1 MACCSRQKTGLQVD
15 HFWSKGMT
23 GGTALPVHLKE
34 RCIHR
39 HGPVPETPVFVLHW
53 MRTAIRLDENPT
65 FDVARTLADNLG
77 LPLLVYHGIDERYP
91 HASYRLHR
99 FLLEG
104 ATDVAARAET
114 IGVDHLVHVAR
125 EGHRSPALLDL
136 AAQAAVVVTDMA
148 DLEPWRT
155 WAKHVTSIRRL
166 IEVDAH
172 CVLPRPVFGRSL
184 DRPFRFRDAT
194 KKDMQRRAGLPWP
207 TCDAPIQ
214 RLPEGWTPP
223 FSPVDVRSELA
234 SDGGRSLLSACAIDA
249 TVMPVTDLHGGSG
262 TGLSHW
268 TAWCED
274 GLSRYHRRRNDAA
287 ERSGVSGMSPWL
299 HFGMVAATRVVRDA
313 VERGG
318 KGAEKF
324 LDEMLVFREH
334 AQHHVHA
341 VERADGWEHLPAWA
355 RASWHRSTLTGP
367 TRSALDLERGRAMDA
382 LWDAAQRGLV
392 RHGVMHN
399 NVRMTWGKGVP
410 QWIEDPEAA
419 MHLALA
425 LNDRYALDGRDASS
439 IAGVQ
444 WCFGLFDRPF
454 DPPELRMG
462 RVRRRPT
469 TDHTRRIDLARYQA
483 WTEAP
488 SLGRELDVGVVGGGL
503 AGRFAARL
511 LQDLG
516 HRVTVWDKGGRASGR
531 LADRRGEEGASFPM
545 GAPRLDGL
553 PAWSGRYV
561 EDWVERGLV
570 LRDGPTSVVPAQGLP
585 ALLDHLGEDLDVR
598 LRTRITSIEAD
609 EDGAWVSGRTG
620 DDEVHVH
627 HDLVLLAVPL
637 EQARDLVPAL
647 NLEGQSEASL
657 VAWGPEAEVLPTA
670 PPGWDIAL
678 EAGRTVARLN
688 HEASQPWLD
697 VDLQDLAALVAER
710 LGMDPEGWSA
720 HRWRFSRPVK
730 GPTKVLHHGH
740 VTLIGDAFGTPVG
753 TGGAALDSAAR
764 AVADLHLRPWRP
776 EAAPAQARQTDL
788 AAWGA

>member
-1 MACCSRQKTGLQVD
+1 MLAAAR
-15 HFWSKGMT
+15 
-23 GGTALPVHLKE
+23 LPLHLAE
-34 RCIHR
+34 RCIER
-39 HGPVPETPVFVLHW
+39 PGPAAAEPAYVLHW
-53 MRTAIRLDENPT
+53 MRTAIRLDESPT
-65 FDVARTLADNLG
+65 FDVARCMADRLE

-104 ATDVAARAET
+104 AADVAARAEA
-114 IGVDHLVHVAR
+114 IGVDHHVHVAR

-136 AAQAAVVVTDMA
+136 AAHAAVVVTDMA
-148 DLEPWRT
+148 DLEPWRAWT
-155 WAKHVTSIRRL
+155 ARVAGVRHV

-194 KKDMQRRAGLPWP
+194 SKEMTRRAGLPWP
-207 TCDAPIQ
+207 RCDVPIR
-214 RLPEGWTPP
+214 RLAEAWRPP
-223 FSPVDVRSELA
+223 FKPVDVRSELA
-234 SDGGRSLLSACAIDA
+234 ADGGRSLLSACAIDA
-249 TVMPVTDLHGGSG
+249 TVVPVTDLHGGAG
-262 TGLSHW
+262 AGLARW
-268 TAWCED
+268 AAWCDE
-274 GLSRYHRRRNDAA
+274 GLPRYHRHRNDAA
-287 ERSGVSGMSPWL
+287 EREGVSGMSPWL

-318 KGAEKF
+318 NGAEKF

-355 RASWHRSTLTGP
+355 RASWHRSAFTGP
-367 TRSALDLERGRAMDA
+367 TRSALEVERGRAMDP

-469 TDHTRRIDLARYQA
+469 ADHARRIDLARYRA

-488 SLGRELDVGVVGGGL
+488 STGLTLDVGVVGGGL

-511 LQDLG
+511 LKDLG

-531 LADRRGEEGASFPM
+531 LADRRGDEGASFPM

-553 PAWSGRYV
+553 PEWSRRYV
-561 EDWVERGLV
+561 DDWVERGLV
-570 LRDGPTSVVPAQGLP
+570 VRDGSASIVPRQGLP
-585 ALLDHLGEDLDVR
+585 ALLEHLGEDLDVR
-598 LRTRITSIEAD
+598 LRTRITSIEAG
-609 EDGAWVSGRTG
+609 EDGAWVSGRAG
-620 DDEVHVH
+620 DEEIHVH
-627 HDLVLLAVPL
+627 HDVVLLAVPL
-637 EQARDLVPAL
+637 EQARDLVSTL
-647 NLEGQSEASL
+647 SLEGHSEASL
-657 VAWGPEAEVLPTA
+657 IAWGPQPAILPDAPSGWTTEVH
-670 PPGWDIAL
+670 D
-678 EAGRTVARLN
+678 GRLVVRLD

-697 VDLQDLAALVAER
+697 EDLGDIARLVSEH
-710 LGMDPEGWSA
+710 LGLSTEGWTA
-720 HRWRFSRPVK
+720 HRWRFSRPVH
-730 GPTKVLHHGH
+730 GPSNVVHEGPVVL
-740 VTLIGDAFGTPVG
+740 LGDAFGAPIG

-764 AVADLHLRPWRP
+764 AVADLHLRPWSP
-776 EAAPAQARQTDL
+776 KGPPVQARQTDL